1 MNFITYIYEAMMIY
15 QLGQDKPDIHES
27 VFVAE
32 SADVIGKVILKK
44 QSSVWFNA
52 VIRAD
57 LDQIEIGERTNI
69 QDGAVLHVDPNQP
82 MVIGNDVT
90 IGHQAMVHGK
100 SIGDRTLVGIHAVI
114 LEGASIGKDCLIAA
128 NALVKS
134 NAVIPDGS
142 MVVGSPGKIIKEID
156 ERMKLMI
163 AAGAS
168 VYVKKAA
175 EMCSS
180 LVKL

>member
-1 MNFITYIYEAMMIY
+1 MIY
-15 QLGQDKPDIHES
+15 RLGQDQPNIDES

-114 LEGASIGKDCLIAA
+114 LEGATIGKDCLIAA

-142 MVVGSPGKIIKEID
+142 MVVGSPGKIIKEVD

-163 AAGAS
+163 AAGTS